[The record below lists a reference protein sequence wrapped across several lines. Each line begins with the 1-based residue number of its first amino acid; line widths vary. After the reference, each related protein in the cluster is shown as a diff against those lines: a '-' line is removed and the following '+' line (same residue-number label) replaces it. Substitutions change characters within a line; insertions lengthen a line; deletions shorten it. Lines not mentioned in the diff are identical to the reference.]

1 MGIAVV
7 PLRKQLERRRR
18 PPFSSGYTVREAA
31 RLLDVPTG
39 RVYEYV
45 RADFLSPRRGPRG
58 EYRFTFQDL
67 VLLRTAKELT
77 RSLSPRRVKRAL
89 VNLKHQ
95 LPTGSEL
102 TRLRITSD
110 GESVVARDGST
121 AWIPESGQTLL
132 DFEVAELASG
142 VAPIAHR
149 AAAVRGDVEGRMAA
163 EDWYEMG
170 CEFEE
175 YDSEQATDAYR
186 HAVELDPNHVDA
198 HVNMGRLLHEAGD
211 MRAAESH
218 YRAALEL
225 EPEDATAAY
234 NLGVLLEDL
243 GRHPEA
249 VAAYVQAIEADS
261 EYADAHYN
269 LAHLYEELGR
279 KLDAVKHLQIY
290 KRLAD

>member
-1 MGIAVV
+1 
-7 PLRKQLERRRR
+7 LRKQLERTRR
-18 PPFSSGYTVREAA
+18 PPFPNGYTVREAA
-31 RLLDVPTG
+31 RLLDVPPG

-77 RSLSPRRVKRAL
+77 QRLSPRRVKRAL
-89 VNLKHQ
+89 ANLKQQ

-110 GESVVARDGST
+110 GESVVARDGTT

-132 DFEVAELASG
+132 DFEVAELAAA
-142 VAPIAHR
+142 VAPS
-149 AAAVRGDVEGRMAA
+149 VRPTAQVRCGAGSQMAA

-170 CEFEE
+170 CELEE
-175 YDSEQATDAYR
+175 CDTEQATDAYR
-186 HAVELDPNHVDA
+186 RAVELDPSHVDA
-198 HVNMGRLLHEAGD
+198 HVNVGRLLHEAGD
-211 MRAAESH
+211 RSAAESH

-225 EPEDATAAY
+225 EPADATAAY

-243 GRHPEA
+243 GRRAEA
-249 VAAYVQAIEADS
+249 VGAYVQAIEADS

-279 KLDAVKHLQIY
+279 KQSAVKHLQIY
-290 KRLAD
+290 RRLVD